1 MRKLHWRTLGVVLVV
16 PFVLVAGHCLFRGG
30 TSAFLLAPLFLI
42 GGAPYFLVMGIRS
55 LFDLNP
61 YGLHGSVL
69 WTLVVGVLYL
79 INLTLLVGIVVIQ
92 DVWRRMVCVAAVVLF
107 WIAALWGISVWAGQ
121 SC

>member
-1 MRKLHWRTLGVVLVV
+1 MRKLHWRTLCVVLVV

-30 TSAFLLAPLFLI
+30 TSAFLLATLFLI
-42 GGAPYFLVMGIRS
+42 GGAPYFLAMGIRS

-69 WTLVVGVLYL
+69 WMLVVGVLYL

-121 SC
+121 GC